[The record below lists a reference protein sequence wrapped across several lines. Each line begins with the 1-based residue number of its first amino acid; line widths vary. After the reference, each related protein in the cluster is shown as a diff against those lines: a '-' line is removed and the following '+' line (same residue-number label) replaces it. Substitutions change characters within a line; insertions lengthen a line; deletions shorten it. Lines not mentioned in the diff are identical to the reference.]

1 MKTHG
6 KTSPVSLFTSEL
18 CQFYLRIQDY
28 EQAYQTAS
36 YILNDD
42 PSNKTALYV
51 MGAVNE
57 VRDNLPMA
65 LYYYNE
71 ILTDSPNDARALKR
85 KAYVEMHL
93 QKERDALKNIN
104 RSLELD
110 NTDPESYLI
119 RGMIYF
125 HFFAK
130 KLEAIVDYNEALRLD
145 PDNVMALYNRGYAYL
160 KYGNKNYARD
170 DFIRAAELGYTLAE
184 EMLERFFEEQHL
196 STAS

>member
-6 KTSPVSLFTSEL
+6 KTSPVSLFTNEL

-42 PSNKTALYV
+42 PSNKTGLYV

-57 VRDNLPMA
+57 VRDNFPMA
-65 LYYYNE
+65 LYYYSE
-71 ILTDSPNDARALKR
+71 ILTDSPDDAKALKR
-85 KAYVEMHL
+85 KSYVEMHL
-93 QKERDALKNIN
+93 QREMDALKDIN
-104 RSLELD
+104 KSIELD
-110 NTDPESYLI
+110 NNDTESFLI

-130 KLEAIVDYNEALRLD
+130 KLEAIMDYNEALRLE
-145 PDNVMALYNRGYAYL
+145 PNNVMALYNRGYAYL
-160 KYGNKNYARD
+160 KYGNKNYAYD
-170 DFIRAAELGYTLAE
+170 DFKRAAELGYSLAE
-184 EMLERFFEEQHL
+184 EMLERFFEERHL

>member
-1 MKTHG
+1 MKTQG
-6 KTSPVSLFTSEL
+6 KTSPVSLFTNEL
-18 CQFYLRIQDY
+18 CQFYLRIEDY
-28 EQAYQTAS
+28 EQAHQTAS

-51 MGAVNE
+51 MGSVNE

-71 ILTDSPNDARALKR
+71 ILTDTPDDAKTLKR

-93 QKERDALKNIN
+93 QKEKDALKDIN
-104 RSLELD
+104 RSIKID
-110 NTDPESYLI
+110 KTDSESYLI

-130 KLEAIVDYNEALRLD
+130 KLEAIVDYNQALRLD
-145 PDNVMALYNRGYAYL
+145 PHNVMALYNRGYAYL

-170 DFIRAAELGYTLAE
+170 DFMKAAELGYSYAE
-184 EMLERFFEEQHL
+184 EMLDRFFEKHHL
-196 STAS
+196 YNAS